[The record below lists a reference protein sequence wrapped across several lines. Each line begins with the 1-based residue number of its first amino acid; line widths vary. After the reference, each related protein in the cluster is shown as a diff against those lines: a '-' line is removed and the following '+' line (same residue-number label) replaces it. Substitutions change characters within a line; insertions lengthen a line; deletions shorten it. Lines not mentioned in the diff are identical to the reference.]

1 MSKCKSTLYTA
12 APLGISVKIL
22 RMTLFKIEKK
32 KVEIVKMRMKIQF
45 LHKYIHLIAIPF
57 LNDFNRIAQ

>member
-1 MSKCKSTLYTA
+1 
-12 APLGISVKIL
+12 
-22 RMTLFKIEKK
+22 MTLFQIEKK

-45 LHKYIHLIAIPF
+45 LHKYIHLIVIPF